1 MSEHTQPE
9 TLQDRI
15 EDVLGLRHDLQEVGT
30 GAIARKNNRTFWID
44 GDTLEVTIDE
54 LPPQVRDQLERGRG
68 LRYMAQE
75 IDGVTKLTGE
85 RRAREFLLALEDQL
99 GPQGYDLEYRPEVA
113 DVTLARDAD
122 VPVWIAAQGKYYI
135 AAWLAA
141 HGFTNS
147 SIANGLDVSESTIK
161 VNLSK
166 FKNGDL

>member
-1 MSEHTQPE
+1 MTEQTQPE
-9 TLQDRI
+9 TLRDRI
-15 EDVLGLRHDLQEVGT
+15 EAVLGLRHDLVEVGT
-30 GAIARKNNRTFWID
+30 GALARKNNRSFWID
-44 GDTLEVTIDE
+44 DDALETSIED

-75 IDGVTKLTGE
+75 IDGVVQMNGE
-85 RRAREFLLALEDQL
+85 RRAREFLLALEEQL
-99 GPQGYDLEYRPEVA
+99 GPKGYDLEYRP
-113 DVTLARDAD
+113 DVSDTTLARDAD
-122 VPVWIAAQGKYYI
+122 VPVWIAAEGKYYI

-147 SIANGLDVSESTIK
+147 SIANGLDVAESTIK

>member
-1 MSEHTQPE
+1 MSETQPK

-15 EDVLGLRHDLQEVGT
+15 ENVLGLRHDLQDVGS
-30 GAIARKNNRTFWID
+30 GAIALQNNQTFWID
-44 GDTLEVTIDE
+44 GDALDVTIDE

-75 IDGVTKLTGE
+75 IDGVVKLTGE

-99 GPQGYDLEYRPEVA
+99 GPQSYDLEYRPEVA
-113 DVTLARDAD
+113 DATLARDAD

-141 HGFTNS
+141 HGFSNT
-147 SIANGLDVSESTIK
+147 SIANGLDVAESTIK